1 MFAPFVCYFLS
12 RRHARR
18 HAHLAHGANS
28 QVPIIG
34 DLEAMEG
41 PGVAIS
47 GIAMLAQCAPAIDT
61 APAVE

>member
-18 HAHLAHGANS
+18 HAHLAHGASS
-28 QVPIIG
+28 QVPVIG

-41 PGVAIS
+41 VSVAIPRF
-47 GIAMLAQCAPAIDT
+47 AMLAQCAPAIDT